1 MSLTLGKADALRIG
15 QRLADQAWKGNEMA
29 FGKRAGRRTWLT
41 TTAILSMTLATA
53 AGTQIVLAQGA
64 AVSSSTVN
72 LSIPAGPLE
81 NALLTLGRQA
91 NLKMLYP
98 SSITTGKTTAGVRGT
113 VGVSSA
119 VTQLLAGSGLSFTI
133 SGNNTVRIF
142 DPNATGSQAAA
153 ASDGS
158 TVLETIVVQGS
169 GSDGVPGVVQTDGYV
184 AKSGRTATKTDTPVA
199 ETAQSVSVVS
209 RKQLDDRQPQNVVE
223 AVSYTPGAHG
233 GQFGAE
239 PRFDSFSIR
248 GMDVTYSGVFRDGL
262 RQINSPNGL
271 FRLEP
276 YDVEAMTVLRGPAA
290 SIYGASSTGGIVDII
305 SKRPTEEQLR
315 EVELQY
321 GSYGRVQAG
330 FDLSGPV
337 TQDGSV
343 LYRLTGVARDARNEI
358 SAIKDDRVM
367 IAPAITWKPDEGTKF
382 TVLGEYMDSTTGGT
396 WGYINDANGATPV
409 YGGDARFNDFR
420 QKQGRIGY
428 ELEHELADGLT
439 LHHKLRYSQ
448 LSTSQEYVF
457 ANYPGSVYEDN
468 QGLATDT
475 YFEGEF
481 ETGGAQHKLI
491 GGVDYSHMEYDSRQG
506 VYDADT
512 GVNTLPFTDTFT
524 YVPVINKVINQ
535 KQNSIGVYA
544 QDQIAL
550 DAWRIGLGLR
560 HDWHK
565 SDYTLNGEGSSRD
578 DSITTGRASIGY
590 VTPWNIMPYISYGT
604 SYVANAGVILTGAG
618 GQADPT
624 RGKQFEIGAK
634 YEIPD
639 SNILLSAAY
648 FDLDQ
653 KNASVWA
660 YNSTSSQSELQQ
672 LDLRSRGIE
681 LEVTGSL
688 DNGLSFTGGYS
699 YNDVEIT
706 KLTPETV
713 GNQLNATPYH
723 MFSLWANYDVQ
734 TGPLEGLGLG
744 AGVRYVGSSFG
755 DNTHTTLYNNHPR
768 TFVDATIRYDLG
780 KLNSAMD
787 GVKLQVN
794 ATNLLNEVNQI
805 CSSAFCYY
813 DEGRKVVA
821 SVKYQ
826 F

>member
-53 AGTQIVLAQGA
+53 AGTQTVLAQGA

-81 NALLTLGRQA
+81 SALLTLGRQA

-142 DPNATGSQAAA
+142 DPNANGSQAAA

-209 RKQLDDRQPQNVVE
+209 RKQLDDRQPQNLKE
-223 AVSYTPGAHG
+223 AIDYTPSVRTGE
-233 GQFGAE
+233 FGTE
-239 PRFDSFSIR
+239 PRFDVFKLR
-248 GMDVTYSGVFRDGL
+248 GIELSYTGVFRDGL
-262 RQINSPNGL
+262 RQISSPNGL

-276 YDVEAMTVLRGPAA
+276 YGIEALTILRGPAA
-290 SIYGASSTGGIVDII
+290 SIYGASSAGGIVDII
-305 SKRPTEEQLR
+305 SKRPTEEQIR

-321 GSYGRVQAG
+321 GSYGRTQAA

-337 TQDGSV
+337 TEDGSV
-343 LYRLTGVARDARNEI
+343 LYRLTGIGRDARNEI
-358 SAIKDDRVM
+358 AAIKDDRVM
-367 IAPAITWKPDEGTKF
+367 IAPAVTWKPDEGTKF

-396 WGYINDANGATPV
+396 WGYVQKPGGGATGTYV
-409 YGGDARFNDFR
+409 GDADFNDFK
-420 QKQGRIGY
+420 QKQWRIGY
-428 ELEHELADGLT
+428 ELEHELTDNLT
-439 LHHKLRYSQ
+439 LHHKLRYSK
-448 LSTSQEYVF
+448 LWTHEEWVADPYL
-457 ANYPGSVYEDN
+457 GIVYEDN
-468 QGLATDT
+468 KGLSSDT
-475 YFEGEF
+475 YLEGDF
-481 ETGGAQHKLI
+481 QTGTAQHKLI
-491 GGVDYSHMEYDSRQG
+491 AGVDYSFMEYETREGYGS
-506 VYDADT
+506 T
-512 GVNTLPFTDTFT
+512 PFTQIPDVTS
-524 YVPVINKVINQ
+524 IKSQ
-535 KQNSIGVYA
+535 KQNSVGVYI
-544 QDQIAL
+544 QDQIEM

-560 HDWHK
+560 HDWHDSK
-565 SDYTLNGEGSSRD
+565 YDVNGDAGSRRD
-578 DSITTGRASIGY
+578 SVTTGRASVGY

-604 SYVANAGVILTGAG
+604 SYVANTGVIIDGTTR
-618 GQADPT
+618 QADPT
-624 RGKQFEIGAK
+624 RGKQYEIGIK
-634 YEIPD
+634 YDLPD
-639 SNILLSAAY
+639 QNMLLSAAY
-648 FDLDQ
+648 FDIEQ
-653 KNASVWA
+653 KNASLYDTTAAPAV
-660 YNSTSSQSELQQ
+660 LRQ
-672 LDLRSRGIE
+672 LDLHTRGIE
-681 LEVTGSL
+681 LEATASL
-688 DNGLSFTGGYS
+688 QNGLSLVAGYS

-706 KLTPETV
+706 KQSPTTL
-713 GNQLNATPYH
+713 GNQLGSTPYH
-723 MFSLWANYDVQ
+723 MFSLWADYEIQ
-734 TGPLEGLGLG
+734 SGPLEGLGLG
-744 AGVRYVGSSFG
+744 AGIRYVGSSFG
-755 DNTHTTLYNNHPR
+755 DDAHTPVYDNKAR
-768 TFVDATIRYDLG
+768 TFVDASLRYDLG
-780 KLNSAMD
+780 KLNAAME

-794 ATNLLNEVNQI
+794 ATNLLDEVNQV
-805 CSSAFCYY
+805 CSKGYCLY

-821 SVKYQ
+821 SVKYR